1 MPDGTP
7 KKSTTE
13 DLRLDSLARAYTNQ
27 AILIIG
33 GIMQNGEEANR
44 IRAAEMLLDRGW
56 GKPKTDN
63 THSISGEVRVVLRK
77 MLEDEDDID
86 AEHEK

>member
-7 KKSTTE
+7 KKNTTE
-13 DLRLDSLARAYTNQ
+13 NLRLDALARTYTNQ
-27 AILIIG
+27 AILILG

-44 IRAAEMLLDRGW
+44 IRAADILLDRGW

-77 MLEDEDDID
+77 MLEDESDD
-86 AEHEK
+86 E

>member
-1 MPDGTP
+1 MIQ
-7 KKSTTE
+7 
-13 DLRLDSLARAYTNQ
+13 LDSLARAYTEQ
-27 AILIIG
+27 AIQTIG
-33 GIMQNGEEANR
+33 GIMMTGTEESSR
-44 IRAAEMLLDRGW
+44 LRAADILLDRGW

>member
-33 GIMQNGEEANR
+33 GIMQNGEETNR

-63 THSISGEVRVVLRK
+63 NHTISGEVRVILRK
-77 MLEDEDDID
+77 MLDDEDNS
-86 AEHEK
+86 E

>member
-77 MLEDEDDID
+77 MLEDESD
-86 AEHEK
+86 E